1 MISLSSSRAVTTTT
15 GTVLTA
21 RSIRSRS
28 TPSMSGRPRSNRTTS
43 GFSSTMFDKP
53 PRPVAAVLTSY
64 PISTRDRLSPAR
76 MLASSSTIR
85 TVIITATVCAA

>member
-1 MISLSSSRAVTTTT
+1 MISPSSSRAVTTTT

-21 RSIRSRS
+21 RSMRSRS
-28 TPSMSGRPRSNRTTS
+28 TPSISGKPRSNRTTS
-43 GFSSTMFDKP
+43 GFSSTMVDNP

-76 MLASSSTIR
+76 IFASSSTIR
-85 TVIITATVCAA
+85 TVITFATVFAA